1 MTERTLTG
9 TGATPRADVGTVVWY
24 RPAAA
29 LGDEDE
35 VETVASADR
44 PAEHDRFET
53 AREQARDELE
63 AERDRTA
70 ERVGEEEAAVFDA
83 HIQFLDDPQIDD
95 SVGDAID
102 EGTPAEYAVHEAF
115 AGPIEQFEG
124 MEGRMAER
132 ADDLRDVRDRLV
144 RLLTDGER
152 VNLAE
157 LPEGSVV
164 LAERLTPSDTAQLDP
179 DRVAGFATV
188 TGGRTS
194 HAAIFA
200 RSLALPAVVGVGP
213 DLESIE
219 EGETVV
225 VDGETGEVVVA
236 PSEERLA
243 AVDTGPDVEVTH
255 DRVETTDGH
264 EIEVA
269 ANVGRPVELE
279 GAVEQGADGVGL
291 YRTEFLFLD
300 RESPPSEEEQY
311 ETYVDALEAFPE
323 GRVVVRTL
331 DIGGDKQIP
340 YLDLP
345 EEENPFLGERGI
357 RRSLGPDAE
366 LFETQL
372 RALLRAAADAGEE
385 RSSSSSRTQSGDD
398 GGTLSVMF
406 PLVSTVDELEAALE
420 RVDEVAADLDAEGVA
435 YAVPELGV
443 MVETPGAV
451 FMADE
456 FAARVDFLSIGTN
469 DLAQYVMAAAREN
482 EHVAHLHDPLH
493 PPVLRAI
500 KRSVEAAHD
509 NDAWIG
515 MCGEMAGNPD
525 LTELLVGLG
534 LDELSMSAVTIPD
547 VKTNVSTIDRTRATD
562 VAARAL
568 TVDTRSDV
576 TNVIEDQ

>member
-1 MTERTLTG
+1 MSERTLTG
-9 TGATPRADVGTVVWY
+9 TGATPRAGAGTVVWY
-24 RPAAA
+24 RPDAA
-29 LGDEDE
+29 LDEEDAF
-35 VETVASADR
+35 ETVASEDR
-44 PAEHDRFET
+44 PAERERFET

-63 AERDRTA
+63 SERDRTA

-95 SVGDAID
+95 GVTAAID
-102 EGTPAEYAVHEAF
+102 EGTPAEYAVREAF
-115 AGPIEQFEG
+115 EGPIEQFEG
-124 MEGRMAER
+124 MDGRMAER

-144 RLLTDGER
+144 RLLTGGER

-179 DRVAGFATV
+179 ERVAGFATV

-200 RSLALPAVVGVGP
+200 RSLALPAVVGVGS
-213 DLESIE
+213 DLDSVE
-219 EGETVV
+219 EGAHVV
-225 VDGETGEVVVA
+225 VDGETGELVVD
-236 PSEERLA
+236 PSDDRLE
-243 AVDTGPDVEVTH
+243 AVESDSGVDVTH
-255 DRVETTDGH
+255 DRVETTDGT

-269 ANVGRPVELE
+269 ANVGRSAELQ
-279 GAVEQGADGVGL
+279 GAVDQGADGIGL

-300 RESPPSEEEQY
+300 RESPPTEREQY
-311 ETYVDALEAFPE
+311 ETYVEALEAFPD

-372 RALLRAAADAGEE
+372 RALLRAAADAE
-385 RSSSSSRTQSGDD
+385 

-406 PLVSTVDELEAALE
+406 PLVSTVEELDAALG
-420 RVDEVAADLDAEGVA
+420 RVDEVVETLESEGVT

-500 KRSVEAAHD
+500 ERSVEAAHD

-515 MCGEMAGNPD
+515 MCGEMAGDPE

-534 LDELSMSAVTIPD
+534 LDELSMSAVTIPE
-547 VKTNVSTIDRTRATD
+547 VKANVSATDQTHARD
-562 VAARAL
+562 VAARVL
-568 TVDTRSDV
+568 GVDTRGDV
-576 TNVIEDQ
+576 TNIIREQ

>member
-1 MTERTLTG
+1 MSERTLTG
-9 TGATPRADVGTVVWY
+9 TGATPRAGTGTVVWY
-24 RPAAA
+24 RPDASLS
-29 LGDEDE
+29 LGEDADE
-35 VETVASADR
+35 VPPADR
-44 PAEHDRFET
+44 EAERDRFEEARKR
-53 AREQARDELE
+53 AREELE

-70 ERVGEEEAAVFDA
+70 DRVGEEEAAVFDA
-83 HIQFLDDPQIDD
+83 HLQFLDDPQIEDGV
-95 SVGDAID
+95 SAAID
-102 EGTPAEYAVHEAF
+102 DGRPAERAVQEAF
-115 AGPIEQFEG
+115 SDPIEQFEG
-124 MEGRMAER
+124 MDGRMAER

-144 RLLTDGER
+144 RLLTGGER
-152 VNLAE
+152 VDLTA
-157 LPEGSVV
+157 LSEGSVV

-200 RSLALPAVVGVGP
+200 RSLALPAVVGVGSE
-213 DLESIE
+213 LEAVE
-219 EGETVV
+219 EGATVV
-225 VDGETGEVVVA
+225 VDGDSGEVVVD
-236 PSEERLA
+236 PSDERRD
-243 AVDTGPDVEVTH
+243 AVERGSNVEVTQT
-255 DRVETTDGH
+255 RVETTDGR

-269 ANVGRPVELE
+269 ANVGRAEELA

-300 RESPPSEEEQY
+300 REEPPSEREQY
-311 ETYVDALEAFPE
+311 ETYVDALEAFPD

-357 RRSLGPDAE
+357 RRSLNPDAD

-372 RALLRAAADAGEE
+372 RALLRAAADA
-385 RSSSSSRTQSGDD
+385 D
-398 GGTLSVMF
+398 GGGLSVMF
-406 PLVSTVDELEAALE
+406 PLVSTVEELDAALD
-420 RVDEVAADLDAEGVA
+420 RVDAVVETLDGEDVS

-443 MVETPGAV
+443 MIETPGAV
-451 FMADE
+451 LMADE

-482 EHVAHLHDPLH
+482 ERVADLHDPLH

-500 KRSVEAAHD
+500 DRSIDAAHD

-515 MCGEMAGNPD
+515 MCGEMAGDPE

-534 LDELSMSAVTIPD
+534 LDELSMSAVTVPD
-547 VKTNVSTIDRTRATD
+547 VKTNVSTTDRSRAGD
-562 VAARAL
+562 LAERAL
-568 TVDTRSDV
+568 GVDTRSAV
-576 TNVIEDQ
+576 ANIIHDQ

>member
-1 MTERTLTG
+1 MTERVLTG
-9 TGATPRADVGTVVWY
+9 TGATPRAGVGNVVWY
-24 RPAAA
+24 RPDAGLE
-29 LGDEDE
+29 LGDD
-35 VETVASADR
+35 VETVPESERA
-44 PAEHDRFET
+44 AEHERFEA
-53 AREQARDELE
+53 AREDARAELE
-63 AERDRTA
+63 TERDRTA
-70 ERVGEEEAAVFDA
+70 ERVGEEEAAVFSA

-95 SVGDAID
+95 GVTAAID
-102 EGTPAEYAVHEAF
+102 DGLPAEHAVREAF

-132 ADDLRDVRDRLV
+132 ADDLRDVRDRLL
-144 RLLTDGER
+144 RILTGSER

-179 DRVAGFATV
+179 ERVAGFATV

-200 RSLALPAVVGVGP
+200 RSLALPAVVGIGP
-213 DLESIE
+213 ALEEID
-219 EGETVV
+219 EGAHVIVDGDTGELV
-225 VDGETGEVVVA
+225 VD
-236 PSEERLA
+236 PSDERLA
-243 AVDTGPDVEVTH
+243 ALDTGADVEVTSE
-255 DRVETTDGH
+255 RVATSDGR

-269 ANVGRPVELE
+269 ANVGRPIELE
-279 GAVEQGADGVGL
+279 GAVEQGADGIGL

-300 RESPPSEEEQY
+300 REEPPTEAEQY
-311 ETYVDALEAFPE
+311 ETYVGALEAFPD

-357 RRSLGPDAE
+357 RRSLGPDAD

-372 RALLRAAADAGEE
+372 RALLRAAADAREE
-385 RSSSSSRTQSGDD
+385 RNSSSNRTKSGD
-398 GGTLSVMF
+398 GGGQLSVMF
-406 PLVSTVDELEAALE
+406 PLVSTVDELDAALA
-420 RVDEVAADLDAEGVA
+420 RVEEVAADLEAEGVA
-435 YAVPELGV
+435 HTIPELGV
-443 MVETPGAV
+443 MVETPGSV
-451 FMADE
+451 FMARE
-456 FAARVDFLSIGTN
+456 FATRVDFLSIGTN

-500 KRSVEAAHD
+500 GRTVDAAHD
-509 NDAWIG
+509 NDAWVG
-515 MCGEMAGNPD
+515 MCGEMAGDPD

-534 LDELSMSAVTIPD
+534 LDELSMSAVTIPEVKANVTTTSHDDASD
-547 VKTNVSTIDRTRATD
+547 VATRALGAETR
-562 VAARAL
+562 AA
-568 TVDTRSDV
+568 V
-576 TNVIEDQ
+576 TELLGDD